1 MIAIDT
7 NLLVYAHRSAV
18 PEHRAART
26 AIQAAADDPRGW
38 GIPQFVVAEF
48 WSIVTHP
55 LAPPRPSRPGE
66 AASFIRSLV
75 RDGGANLWSSGP
87 SFAERLLNV
96 AVALRLGGVRIFD
109 LQIALTAF
117 DNGATEI
124 WTHDREFVSLPG
136 LRVVDPLAE

>member
-7 NLLVYAHRSAV
+7 NLLVYAHRAAV
-18 PEHRAART
+18 AEHRAARK

-38 GIPQFVVAEF
+38 GIPQWVVAEF

-66 AASFIRSLV
+66 AAAFLRSLV
-75 RDGGANLWSSGP
+75 RDAEANLWAAGP
-87 SFAERLLNV
+87 GFAERLLNV
-96 AVALRLGGVRIFD
+96 AVELRLQGVRIFD

-124 WTHDREFVSLPG
+124 WTHDRQFISLPG
-136 LRVVDPLAE
+136 LRVVDPLA